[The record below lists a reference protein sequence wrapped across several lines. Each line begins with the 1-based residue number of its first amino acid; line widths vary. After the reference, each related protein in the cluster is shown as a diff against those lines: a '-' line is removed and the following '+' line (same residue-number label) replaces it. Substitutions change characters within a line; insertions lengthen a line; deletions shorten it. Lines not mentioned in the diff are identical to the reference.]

1 MLSVFWA
8 GFPSL
13 EPCVVVI
20 SGLDDVSDDMFST
33 VPVVAD
39 GDDVVVEIVLIM
51 VDVVLDVS
59 VGEAVV
65 VIVVEGG

>member
-13 EPCVVVI
+13 ELCVVVI

-59 VGEAVV
+59 VGLAVV